1 MDDNINV
8 LNEIHEGLL
17 TNLNSISNIS
27 SNVSDNDF
35 RKILTSQYNEYSTF
49 LNKVN
54 FEFSKLGQ
62 NPKDIPIASRI
73 MNYMNNKINTMSDT
87 STSNIS
93 KILIR
98 GTSMNILYGK
108 KLLKE
113 NQNLSFEIKN
123 LLEDFITKQE
133 NEVETLKEW
142 L

>member
-27 SNVSDNDF
+27 NNVSDNDF
-35 RKILTSQYNEYSTF
+35 RKILTSQYNEYNTF

-98 GTSMNILYGK
+98 GTSMGILTGK

-113 NQNLSFEIKN
+113 NQNLSFEVKN

-133 NEVETLKEW
+133 NDVETLKEW

>member
-27 SNVSDNDF
+27 NNVSDNDF
-35 RKILTSQYNEYSTF
+35 RKILTSQYNEYNTF

-54 FEFSKLGQ
+54 FEFSKHGQ
-62 NPKDIPIASRI
+62 NPKDIPLASRI

-98 GTSMNILYGK
+98 GTSMGILTGK

-113 NQNLSFEIKN
+113 NQNLSFEVKN

-133 NEVETLKEW
+133 NDVETLKEW

>member
-27 SNVSDNDF
+27 NNVSDNDF
-35 RKILTSQYNEYSTF
+35 RKILTSQYNEYNTF

-54 FEFSKLGQ
+54 FEFSKLGK
-62 NPKDIPIASRI
+62 NPKDIPLASRI

-98 GTSMNILYGK
+98 GTSMGILTGK

-113 NQNLSFEIKN
+113 NQNLSFEVKN

-133 NEVETLKEW
+133 NDVETLKEW

>member
-27 SNVSDNDF
+27 DNVSDNDF
-35 RKILTSQYNEYSTF
+35 RKILTSQYNEYNTF

-98 GTSMNILYGK
+98 GTSMGILTGK

-113 NQNLSFEIKN
+113 NQNLSFEVKN

-133 NEVETLKEW
+133 NDVETLKEW

>member
-27 SNVSDNDF
+27 DNVSDNDF
-35 RKILTSQYNEYSTF
+35 RKILTSQYNEYNTF

-73 MNYMNNKINTMSDT
+73 MNYMNNKIKRAVGIGLRASLVLA
-87 STSNIS
+87 
-93 KILIR
+93 ILFVI
-98 GTSMNILYGK
+98 
-108 KLLKE
+108 
-113 NQNLSFEIKN
+113 
-123 LLEDFITKQE
+123 
-133 NEVETLKEW
+133 
-142 L
+142 

>member
-27 SNVSDNDF
+27 NNVSDNDF
-35 RKILTSQYNEYSTF
+35 RKILTSQYNEYNTF

-98 GTSMNILYGK
+98 GTSMGILTGK

-113 NQNLSFEIKN
+113 TQNLSFEVKN

-133 NEVETLKEW
+133 NDVETLKEW

>member
-27 SNVSDNDF
+27 RNVSDNDF

-98 GTSMNILYGK
+98 GTSMNILSGK

-113 NQNLSFEIKN
+113 NQNLSFEVKN
-123 LLEDFITKQE
+123 LLEDFISKQE

>member
-27 SNVSDNDF
+27 NNVSDNDF
-35 RKILTSQYNEYSTF
+35 RKILTSQYNEYNTF

-98 GTSMNILYGK
+98 GTSMGILTGK

-113 NQNLSFEIKN
+113 NQDLSFEVKN

-133 NEVETLKEW
+133 NDVETLKEW

>member
-8 LNEIHEGLL
+8 LNEIHEGLV
-17 TNLNSISNIS
+17 TGLNSISNVS
-27 SNVSDNDF
+27 NNVSDNDF
-35 RKILTSQYNEYSTF
+35 RKVLTTQYDEYNTF

-54 FEFSKLGQ
+54 FEFSKIGQ
-62 NPKDIPIASRI
+62 NPKDIPIATKI
-73 MNYMNNKINTMSDT
+73 MNYMNDKINSMSDK

-93 KILIR
+93 KLLIR
-98 GTSMNILYGK
+98 GTSMGILTGK

-113 NQNLSFEIKN
+113 NKNLSFEVKN

-133 NEVETLKEW
+133 NDVETLKEW

>member
-1 MDDNINV
+1 MDDNITV
-8 LNEIHEGLL
+8 LNEIHEGLV
-17 TNLNSISNIS
+17 TGLNSISNVS
-27 SNVSDNDF
+27 NNVSDNDF
-35 RKILTSQYNEYSTF
+35 RKVLTTQYDEYNTF

-62 NPKDIPIASRI
+62 NPKDIPLASRI
-73 MNYMNNKINTMSDT
+73 MNYMNDKINSMSDK

-93 KILIR
+93 KLLIR
-98 GTSMNILYGK
+98 GTSMGILTGK

-113 NQNLSFEIKN
+113 NKNLSFEVKN

-133 NEVETLKEW
+133 NDVETLKEW

>member
-27 SNVSDNDF
+27 NNVSDNDF
-35 RKILTSQYNEYSTF
+35 RKILTSQYNEYNTF
-49 LNKVN
+49 LNKIN

-98 GTSMNILYGK
+98 GTSMGILTGK

-113 NQNLSFEIKN
+113 NQNLSFEVKN

-133 NEVETLKEW
+133 NDVETLKEW

>member
-27 SNVSDNDF
+27 RNVSDNDF

-98 GTSMNILYGK
+98 GTSMNILSGK

-113 NQNLSFEIKN
+113 NQNLSFEVKN